1 MSKFTL
7 AGLVSWLGGLL
18 LLGFQS
24 ISTLMNVEGKWKSIC
39 LTDIIEEKYLAWT
52 DGVTWDLASQA
63 MNYVLNMPLFI
74 LLFCVGTLLFIINA
88 FFE

>member
-24 ISTLMNVEGKWKSIC
+24 ISTLMNVDGHWQSIC
-39 LTDIIEEKYLAWT
+39 LTDIIEEKYLVWT
-52 DGVTWDLASQA
+52 DGVTWNLALQSI
-63 MNYVLNMPLFI
+63 NYVLSMPLFI
-74 LLFCVGTLLFIINA
+74 LLFCIGTLLFIINA